1 MPWGHETLSGLLYWK
16 DFAISEDYCFRHDP
30 VIKPIISTFNWRP
43 FKGLLI
49 ALKRKKELRLLTRQ
63 ITDGLNSEKKNRIIR
78 IFVLQLKDHLVA
90 CLLTEDVFVEE
101 DFTLDW
107 LLDEVMVEGG
117 EGGVHDEGDQ
127 EEKQRK

>member
-1 MPWGHETLSGLLYWK
+1 M
-16 DFAISEDYCFRHDP
+16 
-30 VIKPIISTFNWRP
+30 
-43 FKGLLI
+43 I

-101 DFTLDW
+101 DCALDW

-117 EGGVHDEGDQ
+117 EGGVHDEGD
-127 EEKQRK
+127 